1 MKTHSN
7 YLADVPRIINNSLP
21 DNITWAMEVINDS
34 IRYLVSKYYL
44 NERTYT
50 TVTVAQQQFYNL
62 PAQVKKLTNVTVKI
76 GDVLWQPKES
86 PTRQHWDA
94 LNVTTFYQ
102 DFPSYFFV
110 FNGQV
115 GIWPKPSSDGNVIT
129 MNYKTRIPDLSQAD
143 LAVTGSSGTV
153 GISITTNTS
162 TGTVIGATASQSMAD
177 SGWLRISH
185 SSTNSMNGDNR
196 WYEINSIDTT
206 GKTIVLKNSYAGPTV
221 TTGSFIIGESPILPE
236 DYQDL
241 PLYRMALIYYTTRFP
256 DATRAAEYQKLWDE
270 GETRLNEEFGSKTSS
285 VVLNDTDE
293 PIYNPNLFTRQ
304 VS

>member
-1 MKTHSN
+1 MKTYTSYVN
-7 YLADVPRIINNSLP
+7 DIPRIINNTLP
-21 DNITWAMEVINDS
+21 DNITWGIEVINDS
-34 IRYLVSKYYL
+34 IRYLCSKYYF
-44 NERTYT
+44 NEKAYT

-62 PAQVKKLTNVTVKI
+62 PPQIKKLTNLTVKI

-102 DFPSYFFV
+102 DFPSYFFI

-115 GIWPKPSSDGNVIT
+115 GIWPKPSSSDNVIT

-143 LAVTGSSGTV
+143 VVATGVTGST
-153 GISITTNTS
+153 GISITTNT
-162 TGTVIGATASQSMAD
+162 ATATVSGITATQIMAED
-177 SGWLRISH
+177 GWLRIPHDASFV
-185 SSTNSMNGDNR
+185 TRNGDNK
-196 WYEINSIDTT
+196 WYEINSVT
-206 GKTIVLKNSYAGPTV
+206 GSTIILKNSYTGPTV
-221 TTGSFIIGESPILPE
+221 AAASVTIGEVPILPE

-241 PLYRMALIYYTTRFP
+241 PLYRLGVIYYTTRFP
-256 DATRAAEYQKLWDE
+256 DPTRAQQYQALWDE
-270 GETRLNEEFGSKTSS
+270 GEKRLNDEFGSKTSS

-293 PIYNPNLFTRQ
+293 PIYNPNLFQRQ